1 MKAAVDAD
9 VCAGFAHCWALCP
22 EVFELTDA
30 GYAAVIVD
38 EVPPELEDTVRI
50 AAQNCPTRAIT
61 LR

>member
-22 EVFELTDA
+22 DVFELSDA
-30 GYAAVIVD
+30 GYAVVIVD
-38 EVPPELEDTVRI
+38 EIPPELEDTVRT

-61 LR
+61 LS

>member
-1 MKAAVDAD
+1 MKVAVDAD

-30 GYAAVIVD
+30 GYAAVTVD

>member
-38 EVPPELEDTVRI
+38 EVPPELEDTVRT